1 MTADRL
7 VIGIGNSDRGDDAA
21 GTLVARALKR
31 TRSKELVD
39 CVALLELWEGESD
52 VVVVDAMRSGRV
64 PGTVSRFDAA
74 ASELPVRT
82 SSSTHSFGL
91 AETIELGRALGRLPS
106 RLMVLGIEADGFGP
120 GDTLSAAV
128 ERAISEVAA
137 AIDGG
142 EE

>member
-7 VIGIGNSDRGDDAA
+7 VIGIGNTDRGDDGA
-21 GTLVARALKR
+21 GILVARALEH

-39 CVALLELWEGESD
+39 CVGLLYLWEGESD
-52 VVVVDAMRSGRV
+52 VVVVDAMRSGEV
-64 PGTVSRFDAA
+64 PGTVCCFDAT

-91 AETIELGRALGRLPS
+91 AETIELGRALGRLPA
-106 RLMVLGIEADGFGP
+106 RLVVLGIEADGLGP
-120 GDTLSAAV
+120 GDTLSEAV
-128 ERAISEVAA
+128 KEAIYEVAA